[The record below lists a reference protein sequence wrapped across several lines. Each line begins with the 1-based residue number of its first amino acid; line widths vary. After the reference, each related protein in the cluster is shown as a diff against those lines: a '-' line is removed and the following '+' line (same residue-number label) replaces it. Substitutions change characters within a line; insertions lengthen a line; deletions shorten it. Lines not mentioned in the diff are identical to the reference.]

1 MHVGR
6 SYSLREFI
14 IWTRR
19 RTYKLL
25 LLGTVPVIVY
35 EVIGWKWVSIPWTVV
50 ALLGTATAFIIG
62 FKNTQSYNRT
72 VDAQQV
78 WSAIITSSRSWAIM
92 SRDFISDKMLM
103 RQLIG
108 RHIAWLTA
116 VRFQLR
122 EERIWETT
130 NKKHNAEYSQMYSI
144 PEKETSLLPELNR
157 YISNDE
163 LGMITG
169 KSNIATQLLSIQS
182 RILTGHFGNDPAGMS
197 KYLELV
203 KSVKEFY
210 ALQGRAER
218 IKDTPYPR
226 QYAIINTF
234 FVKLFCLLLPYG
246 MLKEF
251 DELNSIAE
259 GFMNG
264 YMIWLVVPFSIII
277 SWMYISLE
285 QVGESTENPFEG
297 GANDVPISQLSR
309 MIEIEMLEI
318 IEEKDLPEPIGVKNN
333 IAI

>member
-6 SYSLREFI
+6 SYSLKEFI

-25 LLGTVPVIVY
+25 LLGTIPVIVY

-72 VDAQQV
+72 ADAHQV
-78 WSAIITSSRSWAIM
+78 WSTIITSSRSWAIM
-92 SRDFISDKMLM
+92 CRDFIGDAILM
-103 RQLIG
+103 RRLIN
-108 RHIAWLTA
+108 RHIGWLTA
-116 VRFQLR
+116 LRFQLR

-130 NKKHNAEYSQMYSI
+130 NKRHNVEYSETYSI
-144 PEKETSLLPELNR
+144 PEKESSLLLELNK
-157 YISNDE
+157 YVTSEE
-163 LGMITG
+163 LADIAG
-169 KSNIATQLLSIQS
+169 KSNIATQLQSIQS
-182 RILTGHFGNDPAGMS
+182 KELADCFKDDPAGMS

-210 ALQGRAER
+210 VLQGRAER

-264 YMIWLVVPFSIII
+264 YMIWLVIPFSIII

-318 IEEKDLPEPIGVKNN
+318 IEETDLPEMIGVKNN